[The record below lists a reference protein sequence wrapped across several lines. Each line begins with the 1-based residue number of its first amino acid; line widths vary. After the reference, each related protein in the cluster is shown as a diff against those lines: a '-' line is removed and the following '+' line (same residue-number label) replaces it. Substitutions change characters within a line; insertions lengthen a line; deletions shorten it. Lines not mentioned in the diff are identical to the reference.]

1 MKLYAGI
8 DLHST
13 NNYVGILDEQERRV
27 YKKKLPNDLLS
38 ILSSLAPFKEDLV
51 GVVVESTYNWYWLVD
66 GLMMDG
72 YKMHLANPA
81 AIQQYEGLKYSD
93 DKTDAFW
100 LAQMLRLNIL
110 PEGYIYPKKERPL
123 RDLLRKRLY
132 LVRQRTSHIL
142 SLGSMGSRILG
153 LQISASQIKRLQE
166 VDAEKLFHEPHVV
179 MAAKSSISMMRSL
192 SEHIKMIEKEVKS
205 QVELKKPFQC
215 LLTISGIGDTLA
227 LTIMLEVGD
236 IGRFPKVGN
245 FSSYCRC
252 VDSKRISNGKI
263 KAKGNSKNGNKYLSW
278 AFVEAA
284 ASAIRHSVCAQKFY
298 QRKKAKTNS
307 VVAIKSLSNKL
318 AKASYYIMKDQ
329 VAYDPKKL
337 FEENKLA
344 G

>member
-13 NNYVGILDEQERRV
+13 NNFIGVMDEQERRV
-27 YKKKLPNDLLS
+27 FKKKLPNDMASVLYW
-38 ILSSLAPFKEDLV
+38 LAPFKKELV

-66 GLMMDG
+66 GLMMNG
-72 YKMHLANPA
+72 YKTHLANPA

-93 DKTDAFW
+93 DKRDSFW

-110 PEGYIYPKKERPL
+110 PEGYIYPKEERPL

-132 LVRQRTSHIL
+132 LVKQRTSHIL
-142 SLGSMGSRILG
+142 SLGSMISRNLG
-153 LQISASQIKRLQE
+153 LQMSAGQIKKLKE
-166 VDAEKLFHEPHVV
+166 VDAEKLFHEQHLV
-179 MAAKSSISMMRSL
+179 MAARSSISMMRSL

-205 QVELKKPFQC
+205 QLKLKKPFQC
-215 LLTISGIGDTLA
+215 LLTIPGIGDTLA

-252 VDSKRISNGKI
+252 VESKRISNGKT
-263 KAKGNSKNGNKYLSW
+263 KGRGNNKNGNKYLSW

-284 ASAIRHSVCAQKFY
+284 ASAIRHSACAQKFY

-318 AKASYYIMKDQ
+318 ARASYYIMRDHIKYAPQ
-329 VAYDPKKL
+329 KL
-337 FEENKLA
+337 F